1 MFKFIFITIILLA
14 IIFLITISLSINY
27 TQAISNFMYFSM
39 FFIFVIFICICII
52 LIKDHDK
59 EDINLIIK
67 SIKIYASII
76 GLMMTMIYLT
86 TKDAI
91 LFQNEIN
98 KIKIENPINEEEK
111 QKALKE
117 YEQIFDFPI
126 KLFLQNEAID
136 ISKDNTNNEKKDDK
150 DKIEIMFYINVAST
164 IIIITGLLCFL
175 DLVNNLTMFNKKTD
189 KNKKVKR
196 IRKRVLHI
204 GNK

>member
-1 MFKFIFITIILLA
+1 
-14 IIFLITISLSINY
+14 
-27 TQAISNFMYFSM
+27 MYFSM
-39 FFIFVIFICICII
+39 FFIFVIFIFICII

-76 GLMMTMIYLT
+76 GLMMTMIYFT
-86 TKDAI
+86 IKDAI

-136 ISKDNTNNEKKDDK
+136 ISKDNTNNEKKDNK